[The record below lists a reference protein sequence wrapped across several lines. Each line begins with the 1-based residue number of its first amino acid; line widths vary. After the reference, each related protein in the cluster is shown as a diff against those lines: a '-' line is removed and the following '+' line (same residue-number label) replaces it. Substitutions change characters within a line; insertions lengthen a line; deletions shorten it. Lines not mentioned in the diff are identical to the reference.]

1 MGRAGRGESLVW
13 RKFCVFILYFFS
25 LPEVPAHRSP
35 YPRHP
40 LSRPMPRGLRD
51 AERVVPRPARMTQ
64 LAGRPCALEGN
75 STPSRHWPASEQ
87 PRVTAGEAQGSEARG
102 CPGAWPGSLRWRR
115 AGKRRRGWVPGG
127 GGARRTGREYRCLQQ
142 RTCRA
147 PLPGWGPS
155 AGLGPAAPLRPPHGL
170 HVFVASYHGPR
181 PPSYQWF
188 SKGGRFCHPLPLRG
202 FGATPETLA

>member
-1 MGRAGRGESLVW
+1 MGRAGPGESLVW
-13 RKFCVFILYFFS
+13 RKFCFHFVFFFS
-25 LPEVPAHRSP
+25 ASSPSPPLSLPQAPTEPAH
-35 YPRHP
+35 
-40 LSRPMPRGLRD
+40 
-51 AERVVPRPARMTQ
+51 A
-64 LAGRPCALEGN
+64 AGSQGCREGGPEA
-75 STPSRHWPASEQ
+75 SADGPASGAAL
-87 PRVTAGEAQGSEARG
+87 RVWRGTRPPAATGQRLSSLGSPLA
-102 CPGAWPGSLRWRR
+102 
-115 AGKRRRGWVPGG
+115 RRRGARREDARGPGRGLCGGGGQGRGGGRWVPGG

-170 HVFVASYHGPR
+170 HVFVASYHAPR

-188 SKGGRFCHPLPLRG
+188 SKGGRFCHPFPLRG